1 MDSHLGIRMSPGR
14 QESSLPETL
23 RSLILTT
30 TSRFEYSATMMVGFK
45 LGRVARESEEGW
57 ESIQR
62 MTEHRRRGS
71 REGNRLHVAI
81 PDESLKSQTVG

>member
-1 MDSHLGIRMSPGR
+1 
-14 QESSLPETL
+14 
-23 RSLILTT
+23 
-30 TSRFEYSATMMVGFK
+30 MMVGFK

-57 ESIQR
+57 ENIQR